1 MGECPCLST
10 GQGVKVV
17 NVTNETDWLE
27 WMQRITA
34 GDAVAEE
41 ELVRRYKN
49 GIAIIIGRI
58 VHNESV
64 TEDLSQDTFRIALEK
79 IRKGDVR
86 EPERLSGFI
95 CGVAR
100 NLAIEHVRRMQRT
113 TNQEEIGNAEQI
125 RDPQPDQFEQLWRK
139 ELAEIV
145 RQTIKELKVGR
156 DREVLFRYYI
166 AEEDKEQICADL
178 GLSSQQFNSVIF
190 RALKRYK
197 ELYLKRFD
205 KC

>member
-1 MGECPCLST
+1 MNM
-10 GQGVKVV
+10 V
-17 NVTNETDWLE
+17 NVINETDWLE

-34 GDAVAEE
+34 GDADAEA

-58 VHNESV
+58 VHDESV
-64 TEDLSQDTFRIALEK
+64 TEDLSQDTFRIALGK

-95 CGVAR
+95 CGIAR
-100 NLAIEHVRRMQRT
+100 NVAIDHIRRRQRAI
-113 TNQEEIGNAEQI
+113 NQEEIGNAEQI
-125 RDPQPDQFEQLWRK
+125 PDPQADQFEQLWRK
-139 ELAEIV
+139 ERAEIV
-145 RQTIKELKVGR
+145 RQTIKELKVER
-156 DREVLFRYYI
+156 DREVLSRYYI

-178 GLSSQQFNSVIF
+178 GLTSQQFNSVIF

-205 KC
+205 AF